1 MNYPPFFDDVP
12 HIRLRDPLAEFL
24 GAAEGGVLE
33 YSYLDAVKLAG
44 HSCPTVAGIYLMT
57 LKALTRLYPGT
68 LAERGAVRVRF
79 RDDIAAGVT
88 GVMANVA
95 SLLCGAAGPGGFKG
109 IGGRFDRRGLFDFGA
124 PIETELRFERL
135 DTGQAVAA
143 SYHPETVPSA
153 PAMQQLMPKVIGGS
167 ATSEEHREFG
177 RLWQE
182 RVRRILIDRR
192 DDPALV
198 VLR

>member
-1 MNYPPFFDDVP
+1 MMSRASVCA
-12 HIRLRDPLAEFL
+12 IRSRN
-24 GAAEGGVLE
+24 
-33 YSYLDAVKLAG
+33 S
-44 HSCPTVAGIYLMT
+44 S
-57 LKALTRLYPGT
+57 
-68 LAERGAVRVRF
+68 
-79 RDDIAAGVT
+79 
-88 GVMANVA
+88 
-95 SLLCGAAGPGGFKG
+95 
-109 IGGRFDRRGLFDFGA
+109 
-124 PIETELRFERL
+124 
-135 DTGQAVAA
+135 
-143 SYHPETVPSA
+143 VPSA